1 MVAVELAPVV
11 SLSPIPTISIVP
23 ADPLVELIASV
34 VTGFVPP
41 IVPCSWMAPDPLSSA
56 SASFCPFV
64 PSIVPATVMPPA
76 DPDPV
81 VNVVVPA
88 LLRTRFP
95 VLNER
100 SAPPVVIVGDTPVNR
115 IVFPD
120 FAS

>member
-1 MVAVELAPVV
+1 
-11 SLSPIPTISIVP
+11 
-23 ADPLVELIASV
+23 
-34 VTGFVPP
+34 
-41 IVPCSWMAPDPLSSA
+41 
-56 SASFCPFV
+56 
-64 PSIVPATVMPPA
+64 MPPA